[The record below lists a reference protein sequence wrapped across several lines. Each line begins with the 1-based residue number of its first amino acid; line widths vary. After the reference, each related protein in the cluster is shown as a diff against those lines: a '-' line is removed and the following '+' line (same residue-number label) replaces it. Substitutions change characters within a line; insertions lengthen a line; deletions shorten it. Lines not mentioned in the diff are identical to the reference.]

1 MGLMSKIFGAGA
13 VDTSTGGSP
22 LPEDEDLVQQAKMPG
37 TPRRELVQVVLRE
50 TMRRHGVPSDWIDC
64 RVLPVM
70 TRHQKAGVHV
80 QFLVRKGD
88 QQLLGYVHAFQES
101 FWVEM
106 LKFEPQANDWLLSVA
121 WQFYGSAI
129 RGFTPLPE
137 PGAWTDEARP
147 LPAEAVGKPVQT
159 ADAEDLESDLQAL
172 YAIRDAALSQ
182 PEPTRAAKGGEPS

>member
-1 MGLMSKIFGAGA
+1 M
-13 VDTSTGGSP
+13 DTSTGGSP
-22 LPEDEDLVQQAKMPG
+22 LREDEDLVQQAKTPG

-70 TRHQKAGVHV
+70 HRHEKAAVHV

-88 QQLLGYVHAFQES
+88 QQLLGYLHAFQES

-121 WQFYGSAI
+121 WQFYGSAV
-129 RGFTPLPE
+129 RGFAPLPE
-137 PGAWTDEARP
+137 PGAWTEETRP
-147 LPAEAVGKPVQT
+147 VPAEAAAAQVQP

-172 YAIRDAALSQ
+172 YAIRDAAISQ
-182 PEPTRAAKGGEPS
+182 PAPIRAVTGGEPS